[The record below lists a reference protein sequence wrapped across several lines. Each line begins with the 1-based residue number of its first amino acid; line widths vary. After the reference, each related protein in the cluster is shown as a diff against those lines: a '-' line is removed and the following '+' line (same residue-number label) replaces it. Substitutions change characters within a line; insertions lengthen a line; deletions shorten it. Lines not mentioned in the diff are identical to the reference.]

1 MIEMQGLCKRYP
13 GASKAA
19 VDDLHLSIAHGEVF
33 GLLGPNG
40 AGKTTTISMLSTILQ
55 PDQGTIILD
64 GIDVR
69 QHPRQARQNI
79 GLVPQEIALYPE
91 LTAWENL
98 AFFGRLYG
106 LHGRHLKNC
115 IQSALTAVGL
125 ETKAHQK
132 VVAYSGGMKRRTNLA
147 AGILHGPKLLFLDEP
162 TVGVDIQSRQLILD
176 RLGQIQTAGTTMIYT
191 THYMEEAQQICDR
204 VAIMDAGK
212 ILVQGPP
219 DELIDQA
226 TGCQNLGALFL
237 RLTGKQLRD

>member
-1 MIEMQGLCKRYP
+1 MIEVQGLCKHYP

-55 PDQGTIILD
+55 PDQGTIVLD
-64 GIDVR
+64 GVDIR

-106 LHGRHLKNC
+106 LHGRYLKNC
-115 IQSALTAVGL
+115 IQSALTSVGL

-132 VVAYSGGMKRRTNLA
+132 VAAYSGGMKRRTNLA

-176 RLGQIQTAGTTMIYT
+176 RLAQIQTAGTTMIYT

-226 TGCQNLGALFL
+226 TDCQNLGALFL
-237 RLTGKQLRD
+237 RLTGKKLRD